1 MKTPGGRQSAGNPN
15 VHENQSAALSRAALG
30 VFYAGRQICQLQD
43 AFTLQPLTGRRFLDG
58 RRTPEAP
65 RSPGRLLATP
75 AGNRPYPPMPDP
87 PMRACARQRLNAAMP
102 PARDNDCH
110 ATMTVTRQYGRD
122 FGRIRVIQRQPPW
135 RDRATVKSLKKSDH
149 GLVFIMFLGKTV
161 GSGLLRLKP
170 RPAILYGPGHIPRH
184 IVAPLP

>member
-1 MKTPGGRQSAGNPN
+1 VKTPGGRQSAGNPN
-15 VHENQSAALSRAALG
+15 VHENQSAALSRAALR

-58 RRTPEAP
+58 HQAPEAP
-65 RSPGRLLATP
+65 RSPWQALATP
-75 AGNRPYPPMPDP
+75 AAPPYLRP
-87 PMRACARQRLNAAMP
+87 CP
-102 PARDNDCH
+102 PARVSAITPPWRPRATMDNDCH
-110 ATMTVTRQYGRD
+110 VTMTVTRQYGRD
-122 FGRIRVIQRQPPW
+122 FGRIRVIQRQPPC

-161 GSGLLRLKP
+161 GSGRLRLKP
-170 RPAILYGPGHIPRH
+170 HPAILYGSGNIPRH